1 MHITNNSERGCFP
14 RARWFRLAVLTLVL
28 IVVVG
33 AAPASGQDGGQQW
46 VGTWSAT
53 PALPPPLNSGFA
65 PPFATGFNNQTIRNI
80 IHTSIGGSAVRVRLT
95 NTFGTQPVTFNAVDV
110 GIEQS
115 GATVVSGSNHAV
127 TFGGSTSIMIP
138 AGAEALS
145 DPVPLSVPSDKNV
158 AVSLFTTSTTGT
170 PTVHVFAAQTNYV
183 ASGNFAASDGGS
195 AFTATATSW
204 YFLDGVDVLVSPS
217 IKGAVVALGD
227 SITDGTASTL
237 NANHRWPNDLARRFL
252 AGPHGLVMSVLDEG
266 FGGNRVLNDSAC
278 FGVNAVARLD
288 RDVLAQTG
296 VRDVILLEGINDI
309 GFSAAPPSPFSVC
322 FQPATDVSAVQIIA
336 GYQQIITQV
345 HAKGLKIFGGTL
357 TPFKGAFYWS
367 PAGEA
372 KREAVNNW
380 IKTSGEFDG
389 VIDFAAATA
398 DPNDPL
404 MFAPQFD
411 SGDHLHPNDAG
422 YQAMANAVDLAL
434 FLPTP

>member
-1 MHITNNSERGCFP
+1 MRITTNSFP
-14 RARWFRLAVLTLVL
+14 SVKWVRFEVL
-28 IVVVG
+28 IVALIIVCG
-33 AAPASGQDGGQQW
+33 AVQANAEDGGQQW

-80 IHTSIGGSAVRVRLT
+80 VHTSVGGSAVRLRLT

-115 GATVVSGSNHAV
+115 GATLVAGSNHAV
-127 TFGGSTSIMIP
+127 TFGGSASIMIP

-145 DPVPLSVPSDKNV
+145 DPVPLTVPSDKNL
-158 AVSLFTTSTTGT
+158 AVSLFTASTTGT
-170 PTVHVFAAQTNYV
+170 PTAHVFAAQTNYV
-183 ASGNFAASDGGS
+183 ASGNFAAAEGGG

-227 SITDGTASTL
+227 SITDGTASTV
-237 NANHRWPNDLARRFL
+237 NANRRWPNDLARRFL
-252 AGPHGLVMSVLDEG
+252 AGPPGLVMSVVDEG

-288 RDVLAQTG
+288 RDVLTQTR

-322 FQPATDVSAVQIIA
+322 FAPATDVSAAQIIA
-336 GYQQIITQV
+336 GYRQIIAQA
-345 HAKGLKIFGGTL
+345 HAKGLKVFGGTL

-372 KREAVNNW
+372 KREAVNNF

-398 DPNDPL
+398 DPSNPL

-422 YQAMANAVDLAL
+422 YQAMANAIDLSL
-434 FLPTP
+434 FLPRD

>member
-1 MHITNNSERGCFP
+1 MPKKLFVGSDRSFAWIV
-14 RARWFRLAVLTLVL
+14 AVLTVALLSIAGSTPV
-28 IVVVG
+28 
-33 AAPASGQDGGQQW
+33 SGQGGGQKW

-53 PALPPPLNSGFA
+53 PALPPPLDSGFS
-65 PPFATGFNNQTIRNI
+65 PPFATGFTNQTIRDVV
-80 IHTSIGGSAVRVRLT
+80 HTSIGGSAVRLRLT
-95 NTFGTQPVTFNAVDV
+95 NTFGSQPVTFDAVDV

-115 GATVVSGSNHAV
+115 GATLVPGSNHVV

-145 DPVPLSVPSDKNV
+145 DPVSLTVGSEQNL
-158 AVSLFTTSTTGT
+158 AVSLFTAGMTST
-170 PTVHVFAAQTNYV
+170 PTAHVFAAQTNYV
-183 ASGNFAASDGGS
+183 ASGNFAAAESGS
-195 AFTATATSW
+195 AFTDTATSW
-204 YFLDGVDVLVSPS
+204 YFLDGVDVMVSPS
-217 IKGAVVALGD
+217 IKGAVVTLGD

-237 NANHRWPNDLARRFL
+237 NANRRWPNDLARRFL
-252 AGPHGLVMSVLDEG
+252 AGPSGLVMSVLDEG

-288 RDVLAQTG
+288 RDVLTQAG

-309 GFSAAPPSPFSVC
+309 GFSAAPPAPFSVC
-322 FQPATDVSAVQIIA
+322 FQPATDVSAAQIIA
-336 GYQQIITQV
+336 GYQQIIAQV
-345 HAKGLKIFGGTL
+345 HAKGMKIFGGTL

-372 KREAVNNW
+372 KRETVNNW
-380 IKTSGEFDG
+380 ITTSGAFDG

-398 DPNDPL
+398 DPSDPL
-404 MFAPQFD
+404 MFAPQYD

-434 FLPTP
+434 FLPRH